1 MDESGRLSHNK
12 WKCKYRVAFI
22 PLGREEAVWAN
33 PTTRGACGQRS
44 WLRKLLARTRLRRI
58 DVFSR

>member
-1 MDESGRLSHNK
+1 MDEWERLSHNK

-22 PLGREEAVWAN
+22 PWCRRGRMGKSHDTGAV
-33 PTTRGACGQRS
+33 RQQS
-44 WLRKLLARTRLRRI
+44 WQRKLLARTRLRRL